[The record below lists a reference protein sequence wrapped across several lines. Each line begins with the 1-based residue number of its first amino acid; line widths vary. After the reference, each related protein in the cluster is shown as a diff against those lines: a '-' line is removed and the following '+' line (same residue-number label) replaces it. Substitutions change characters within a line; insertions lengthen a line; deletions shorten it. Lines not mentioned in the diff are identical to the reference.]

1 MLAESLTLTPNVALK
16 QAIADYLDKRPSVKQ
31 LQQIALEHKSLEL
44 AIKLREEE
52 FARHQTTPGNP
63 AAAGFQLSVKRS
75 PEEVRAW
82 LKTLDLEEC
91 APKLLD
97 NGFVSTCL

>member
-1 MLAESLTLTPNVALK
+1 M
-16 QAIADYLDKRPSVKQ
+16 DYLDKRPSVQQ

-63 AAAGFQLSVKRS
+63 AAGFQLSIKRS
-75 PEEVRAW
+75 PEHVKQW
-82 LKTLDLEEC
+82 LKSLDLEEY
-91 APKLLD
+91 AQVLVD
-97 NGFVSTCL
+97 NGSARLRLSCD